1 MPSCN
6 IIWSGCVSTMLR
18 AVIFDSDGT
27 LLDSF
32 ELIYAAHVHAARV
45 HGQRPPTREV
55 FRSHLGKSL
64 LQIYKDSYPE
74 GNHTGMIEANGTYLV
89 EHLTEVMPFAGLHA
103 LLQQLQ
109 DMGLKLALLTGGNH
123 RIHDLLTHQ
132 RIAHQFSSIVHFERT
147 RRPKPDAEGFLLT
160 AKECGVKP
168 NEAVMV
174 GDTIIDMQ
182 TGHNAG
188 ALASIGVTHGIASRK
203 QLKAAGADYLVNSL
217 PELSTVLLR
226 LHATA

>member
-1 MPSCN
+1 
-6 IIWSGCVSTMLR
+6 MLK

-32 ELIYAAHVHAARV
+32 ELIYAAHVHAAQA
-45 HGQRPPTREV
+45 HGHTPPTRGV

-64 LQIYKDSYPE
+64 LQIYKDSYPD
-74 GNHTGMIEANGTYLV
+74 GNHAGMIETNGSYLV
-89 EHLTEVMPFAGLHA
+89 EHLTEVTPFAGLHS

-123 RIHDLLTHQ
+123 RIHDLLAQ
-132 RIAHQFSSIVHFERT
+132 QQIAHHFSSIVHFERT
-147 RRPKPDAEGFLLT
+147 QRPKPDAEGFLLA
-160 AKECGVKP
+160 AKECGVAP
-168 NEAVMV
+168 AEAVMV

-188 ALASIGVTHGIASRK
+188 ALATIGVTHGIASRK
-203 QLKAAGADYLVNSL
+203 QLRAAGADYLADSL
-217 PELSTVLLR
+217 PELLPLLLR
-226 LHATA
+226 LAA